1 MVHAEAHDLVTPG
14 RRKSRL
20 VRQLI
25 YMFAC
30 VRLHESSMAV
40 AWQLLLPALLN
51 NNSLPYQAPTT
62 SVMRTLI
69 ATTFKSRMV
78 VEMDKIVTTSELQ
91 PYIELRVGLPVFV
104 ESSGIVLRLSRVEGR
119 RT

>member
-40 AWQLLLPALLN
+40 AWQ
-51 NNSLPYQAPTT
+51 
-62 SVMRTLI
+62 
-69 ATTFKSRMV
+69 
-78 VEMDKIVTTSELQ
+78 
-91 PYIELRVGLPVFV
+91 
-104 ESSGIVLRLSRVEGR
+104 
-119 RT
+119 